1 MTHWD
6 LFSGIGG
13 CALAANR
20 CGYDTIAFCEHDE
33 FCKRV
38 LRKHWPTVR
47 IFGDIHDLDG
57 TQFRGVRLLTG
68 GFPCQPYS
76 NAGLKRG
83 ADDHRAIWPQMLRI
97 ITEARPSYVLGENV
111 AGIVNMELD
120 DVLSALESQGYAT
133 QAFIIPACAVD
144 AKHRRDRVWILG
156 ADTMAN
162 PASGELDGGTNK
174 PGGGTQ
180 GGIAFDGSGDA
191 LADPD
196 ESMRQRQHPSQGS
209 GQSGEQSQGRDDI
222 AGDGEALADPNCGG
236 RTSSKHTRG
245 GTTKDC
251 GGKENTVT
259 GDCALAD
266 PNDPRRTQQR
276 PAKPARTQL
285 KTPQRPSEWAI
296 EPNICRMAHGIPNRV
311 HRLRGLGNSIVSQVA
326 EEIIRAIPE

>member
-1 MTHWD
+1 MTNFASESCESIGQPSESLETSTTSMAPNSEECDYLQEDFLANHIAKPGSSEARTITGQ
-6 LFSGIGG
+6 SGRK
-13 CALAANR
+13 CSEL
-20 CGYDTIAFCEHDE
+20 
-33 FCKRV
+33 
-38 LRKHWPTVR
+38 LRKHDRVTSWAKTLLASSTWNSTTCFLRWNHKVTPR
-47 IFGDIHDLDG
+47 K
-57 TQFRGVRLLTG
+57 RLLFQLAPSMPNTDATGFGYLGPTQWQTPQVANSTG
-68 GFPCQPYS
+68 GQTS
-76 NAGLKRG
+76 R
-83 ADDHRAIWPQMLRI
+83 
-97 ITEARPSYVLGENV
+97 
-111 AGIVNMELD
+111 
-120 DVLSALESQGYAT
+120 
-133 QAFIIPACAVD
+133 
-144 AKHRRDRVWILG
+144 
-156 ADTMAN
+156 
-162 PASGELDGGTNK
+162 
-174 PGGGTQ
+174 GGGTQ
-180 GGIAFDGSGDA
+180 GGIAFDGSGEA

>member
-1 MTHWD
+1 MTHLD

-13 CALAANR
+13 FALAANR

-57 TQFRGVRLLTG
+57 TQFKGVRLLTG

-97 ITEARPSYVLGENV
+97 ITEARPSFVLGENV

-120 DVLSALESQGYAT
+120 DVLSALESQAYAT

-156 ADTMAN
+156 AD
-162 PASGELDGGTNK
+162 E
-174 PGGGTQ
+174 
-180 GGIAFDGSGDA
+180 
-191 LADPD
+191 
-196 ESMRQRQHPSQGS
+196 
-209 GQSGEQSQGRDDI
+209 
-222 AGDGEALADPNCGG
+222 
-236 RTSSKHTRG
+236 
-245 GTTKDC
+245 
-251 GGKENTVT
+251 
-259 GDCALAD
+259 LAD

-276 PAKPARTQL
+276 PAKPARQTV
-285 KTPQRPSEWAI
+285 KTIKRRSEWAI
-296 EPNICRMAHGIPNRV
+296 EPNICRMAHGIHNRV
-311 HRLRGLGNSIVSQVA
+311 HRLWGLGNSIVSQVA